1 MTSDGDAAGRLRY
14 ASARGRI
21 VLLATVLGSGIAF
34 LDATV
39 VNVALPAIGE
49 DLDAGLSGL
58 QWTVNAYALTLAGLL
73 LIGGSLGDHFGRR
86 RVFVIGVAWF
96 AVASLLCTVA
106 PTVELLVAARAV
118 QGVGAALLTP
128 GSLAILQAS
137 FHPDDRGAAIGAWS
151 GLAGITTAIGP
162 FLGGWLVEAV
172 SWRLIFLI
180 NLPIA
185 AVVLWAARAIPE
197 SRDESVQGQR
207 LDLTGAA
214 LTALGLAGVTYA
226 LTEGP
231 SGGWGEPAV
240 VVLGLLGVAALVAFV
255 PAERRSRHPLV
266 PLDMFRSR
274 EFSVANGLTFLV
286 YGALG
291 AAFFLLPIQLQVVAG
306 FSPIASGAALVPMT
320 VVMLLLSKRA
330 GRLAARIG
338 PRLPMGI
345 GPILASAGLLLML
358 RIGPGADYVTD
369 VLPGVIVFA
378 LGMSLTVAPLN
389 VTVLG
394 AAGAA
399 RAGVASAVNNAVA
412 RVAGLL
418 AVAVIPVVAGI
429 AGGDAL
435 VPADFD
441 AGFATGMVIC
451 AALCAS
457 GGVVALAGIRPAAPE
472 APEVTPAH
480 CALNGPPP
488 PSGAPARRAP
498 RRCAPSAAWAG
509 SRPPR
514 RPPRSSAPRSPTP
527 ATAAPAGRCGC
538 PTPPSPPARPGLRS
552 GRPSRP

>member
-1 MTSDGDAAGRLRY
+1 MTDGGEGAGTLRY
-14 ASARGRI
+14 ASRRGRI

-49 DLDAGLSGL
+49 DFDAGFAEL

-86 RVFVIGVAWF
+86 RLFAIGVAWF
-96 AVASLLCTVA
+96 AVASLLCAVA
-106 PTVELLVAARAV
+106 PDVEMLIAARAI

-128 GSLAILQAS
+128 GSLAILEAS

-180 NLPIA
+180 NLPLA
-185 AVVLWAARAIPE
+185 AVVLWATRAIPE

-214 LTALGLAGVTYA
+214 LTAFGLAGITYA

-231 SGGWGEPAV
+231 TSGWTEPGTV
-240 VVLGLLGVAALVAFV
+240 LLGLLGVVALVAFV
-255 PAERRSRHPLV
+255 PVERRSRHPLV
-266 PLDMFRSR
+266 PLDMFASR
-274 EFSVANGLTFLV
+274 TFSIANGLTFLV

-291 AAFFLLPIQLQVVAG
+291 AAFFLLPIELQIVAG

-330 GRLAARIG
+330 GHLAARIG
-338 PRLPMGI
+338 PRLPMGL
-345 GPILASAGLLLML
+345 GPIGAAAGLLLLL
-358 RIGPGADYVTD
+358 RIGPDADYVTD

-394 AAGAA
+394 AAGEA

-418 AVAVIPVVAGI
+418 AVATIPVVAGI
-429 AGGDAL
+429 TGSDYLDPSDFDDGFTTALMICAVLCAAGGILAL
-435 VPADFD
+435 V
-441 AGFATGMVIC
+441 
-451 AALCAS
+451 
-457 GGVVALAGIRPAAPE
+457 GIRPTAPPAPAATE
-472 APEVTPAH
+472 TPTH
-480 CALNGPPP
+480 CALNGPPTEIP
-488 PSGAPARRAP
+488 VERG
-498 RRCAPSAAWAG
+498 
-509 SRPPR
+509 
-514 RPPRSSAPRSPTP
+514 
-527 ATAAPAGRCGC
+527 AAPA
-538 PTPPSPPARPGLRS
+538 PAAR
-552 GRPSRP
+552 